1 MPDYFT
7 AFRGAKFK
15 PPLEIEEVEQGVPSF
30 ETPAQAKSMELANGP
45 TNKLLSKF
53 IESLNI
59 ENRKLAL
66 EVAAGHAH
74 VTRDIL
80 LHKFDKVHS
89 FDKNAF
95 SY

>member
-1 MPDYFT
+1 M
-7 AFRGAKFK
+7 
-15 PPLEIEEVEQGVPSF
+15 EQGVPSF

-45 TNKLLSKF
+45 TNKLLSEF

-59 ENRKLAL
+59 ENQELAL

-80 LHKFDKVHS
+80 VKKFTKVHS
-89 FDKNAF
+89 FDKNAV